1 MIRKLG
7 AYIFRIVI
15 TTVIVFGG
23 YIFMNGMFLIDIPK
37 AENLQAVKIDISN
50 QITRLRK

>member
-15 TTVIVFGG
+15 TTVIVFCG
-23 YIFMNGMFLIDIPK
+23 YIFMNGMFLIGIPK
-37 AENLQAVKIDISN
+37 S
-50 QITRLRK
+50 RKLTGC